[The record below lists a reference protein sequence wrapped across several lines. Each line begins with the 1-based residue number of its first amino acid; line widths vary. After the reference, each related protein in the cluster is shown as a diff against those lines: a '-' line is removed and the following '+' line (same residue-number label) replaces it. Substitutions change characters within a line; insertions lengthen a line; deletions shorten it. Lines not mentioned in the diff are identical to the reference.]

1 MTHKI
6 DALML
11 GGLARL
17 HTLLTAHGF
26 YPVAISTGL
35 CLGLFAFRVYLSRTW
50 TFSFLLWNLFLAWLP
65 YLCSLFTV
73 TLHRRYPRR
82 WWLLPFPAL
91 ISIAFFPNAP
101 YIITDF
107 VHLTARSPVPL
118 WYDIGLLAGFAWT
131 GIVLGSYTLRI
142 LQNIL
147 RARIGTLLSWV
158 FALGVLGCSGM
169 GIYMGRFLRWNSWDL
184 VTQPRAVLYD
194 IAIRLR
200 HPLGNKET
208 YGVTLL
214 YAALMFIF
222 YLALTAGPV
231 SSPSEE
237 KDASP

>member
-6 DALML
+6 DLLVM
-11 GGLARL
+11 GILARG
-17 HTLLTAHGF
+17 HTWLAVYGF

-35 CLGLFAFRVYLSRTW
+35 CLGLFIFRAYLSRTW
-50 TFSFLLWNLFLAWLP
+50 TFSFLFWNLFLAWLP
-65 YLCSLFTV
+65 YLCSLLAV
-73 TLHRRYPRR
+73 TLHQRYPRR
-82 WWLLPFPAL
+82 WWLLLIPIL
-91 ISIAFFPNAP
+91 ISVAFFPNAP

-107 VHLTARSPVPL
+107 VHLAERPPVPL
-118 WYDIGLLAGFAWT
+118 WYDIGMLTSFAWT
-131 GIVLGSYTLRI
+131 GIVLGSYALRI

-147 RARIGTLLSWV
+147 RVGVGSLLSRV

-184 VTQPRAVLYD
+184 VTQPQAVLYD

-222 YLALTAGPV
+222 YLALTTGPV
-231 SSPSEE
+231 SSPLEE
-237 KDASP
+237 RNAYP

>member
-6 DALML
+6 DVLVM

-17 HTLLTAHGF
+17 HTLLVAHGF

-35 CLGLFAFRVYLSRTW
+35 CLSLFAFRAYLSRTW

-65 YLCSLFTV
+65 YLCSLLAV

-82 WWLLPFPAL
+82 WWLLPFPVL
-91 ISIAFFPNAP
+91 ISIALFPNAP

-107 VHLTARSPVPL
+107 VHLTERLPVPL
-118 WYDIGLLAGFAWT
+118 WYDIGMLAGFAWT
-131 GIVLGSYTLRI
+131 GIVLGSYALRI

-147 RARIGTLLSWV
+147 RAGVGTLLSRV

-231 SSPSEE
+231 SSPHEE
-237 KDASP
+237 RNASL